1 MRNQY
6 QNRTYF
12 FDDIISIKNLDTNN
26 IKIEKNHT
34 KILTYYVWYVTPN
47 SIEPLYLIINTTN
60 GCIDENNG
68 NKYLTIIATGESKWL
83 LKNYEELKK
92 FVTELQILLG
102 QQIKTQIIMTK
113 SI

>member
-1 MRNQY
+1 M
-6 QNRTYF
+6 
-12 FDDIISIKNLDTNN
+12 
-26 IKIEKNHT
+26 
-34 KILTYYVWYVTPN
+34 
-47 SIEPLYLIINTTN
+47 EPLYLIINTAN
-60 GCIDENNG
+60 GCIEENNG
-68 NKYLTIIATGESKWL
+68 NKYLTIIATGESKRL